1 MTRREPFTGSRGQ
14 RALDVAGMLIL
25 VPLYLLAILFLVATA
40 IIWVP
45 ILFIAYARRQKRLH
59 GQMRSDRPGKVV
71 LPTGNTAKGGTP
83 QPKPKTVIIYSSTE
97 P

>member
-1 MTRREPFTGSRGQ
+1 MTRQPFTGTRGQ
-14 RALDVAGMLIL
+14 RALDVASMLIL
-25 VPLYLLAILFLVATA
+25 VPLYFLGALLLVATA

-45 ILFIAYARRQKRLH
+45 LVLAAYARRQKRLH
-59 GQMRSDRPGKVV
+59 GGMRTDGPPRVV

-83 QPKPKTVIIYSSTE
+83 QPKPKTVIFTSYE